1 MQADIPDWE
10 KSEKDRRMI
19 LREEKVKKER
29 KKDKE
34 DIRKVEGKSLRSNG
48 EDWVG
53 KDRHTRKNYSR
64 DIVG

>member
-1 MQADIPDWE
+1 
-10 KSEKDRRMI
+10 MI

-48 EDWVG
+48 ED
-53 KDRHTRKNYSR
+53 
-64 DIVG
+64 